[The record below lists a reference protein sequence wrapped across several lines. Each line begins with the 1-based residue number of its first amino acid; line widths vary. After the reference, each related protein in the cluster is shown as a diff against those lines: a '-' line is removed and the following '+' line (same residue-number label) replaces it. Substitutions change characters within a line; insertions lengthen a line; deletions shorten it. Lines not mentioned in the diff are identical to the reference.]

1 MIKLIKWII
10 SLFKRKPQR
19 QIIKDN
25 DTVTITLDNP
35 KPLQRS
41 NKRKERV
48 TLQRTRYN
56 LNNNGKWEAHQQR
69 KRVNVYGANRH
80 EIEQE
85 TSRKQKLYEMGLL

>member
-1 MIKLIKWII
+1 MLK
-10 SLFKRKPQR
+10 LFKRKPQK

-25 DTVTITLDNP
+25 DTLTITHDNP

-41 NKRKERV
+41 NKHKERV
-48 TLQRTRYN
+48 TLHRNRYN
-56 LNNNGKWEAHQQR
+56 QNNVGLWVRFTQR
-69 KRVNVYGANRH
+69 KTVNVYGVNRE